1 MRFVTAALSAAVV
14 LLALASP
21 APAAITIG
29 SGLTASDGT
38 SECAEGGAA
47 CTGVV
52 TAIPGRTIAS
62 PITGVVVRWRV
73 GDGVGQLTFRVAR
86 PAGNTYPGD
95 NTHTGGGRSAPVTIT
110 AAPSDVGEPPV
121 ISTFPTR
128 LPISAGDHI
137 GVDLTASS
145 RVGFRDRGGA
155 EVAVFFPPLGVGERR
170 ASDFVLDD
178 FEVLVN
184 ADVEPDADRD
194 GFGDETQDQCSTD
207 PTTQGLCRGRCANL
221 RVGTE
226 RADTLNGTAAGDR
239 LRALGGNDVVNGLAG
254 DDCLEGGAG
263 ADTLVADVGKDDLDG
278 GSGRDRMSGGAGAD
292 RLRGGSAGDR
302 GSGGAGRDR
311 ISGGS
316 GNDRM
321 DGGSANDV
329 VSGGA
334 GRDRLSGASGRDR
347 LDGGSGADRVSG
359 GKGGDRMLGGKGA
372 DQLIGGAGN
381 DRIVGGAGGD
391 RIRVGG
397 GANRV
402 SAGGGRDR
410 IAAANGR
417 KDRISC
423 GKGRD
428 RVVADA
434 KDRVSPNC
442 ERVIRR

>member
-1 MRFVTAALSAAVV
+1 MRFVTAALSAAVF

-29 SGLTASDGT
+29 SDLTASDGT
-38 SECAEGGAA
+38 DACGVP

-52 TAIPGRTIAS
+52 TAIPGRTTAS
-62 PITGVVVRWRV
+62 PITGVVVRWRI

-86 PAGNTYPGD
+86 PAADTYPGD
-95 NTHTGGGRSAPVTIT
+95 DTHTGGGRSAPVTVT
-110 AAPSDVGEPPV
+110 TPPSDKVGEPPV

-128 LPISAGDHI
+128 VPINAGDHI
-137 GVDLTASS
+137 GVDLTATS
-145 RVGFRDRGGA
+145 RVGVRDRAGA
-155 EVAVFFPPLGVGERR
+155 EAAVFVPPLGAGERR
-170 ASDFVLDD
+170 EAQVVLDD
-178 FEVLVN
+178 FETVVN

-226 RADTLNGTAAGDR
+226 KADTLNGTAAGDR

-254 DDCLEGGAG
+254 ADCLE
-263 ADTLVADVGKDDLDG
+263 G

-292 RLRGGSAGDR
+292 RLLGGSGGDK

-311 ISGGS
+311 LSGGS

-321 DGGSANDV
+321 DGGSANDT

-334 GRDRLSGASGRDR
+334 GRDRLSGASGKDR
-347 LDGGSGADRVSG
+347 LDGGSGADRLSG
-359 GKGGDRMLGGKGA
+359 GKGGDRLSGGKGA

-381 DRIVGGAGGD
+381 DRMVGGAGGD

-397 GANRV
+397 GKNRV

-428 RVVADA
+428 RVVADVN
-434 KDRVSPNC
+434 DRVSPDC